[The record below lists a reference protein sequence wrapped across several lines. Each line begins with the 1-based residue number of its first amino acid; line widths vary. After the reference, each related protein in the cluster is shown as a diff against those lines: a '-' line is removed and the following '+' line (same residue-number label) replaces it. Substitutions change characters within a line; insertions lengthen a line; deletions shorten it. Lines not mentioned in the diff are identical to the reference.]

1 MMVVMQHPRV
11 LLGME
16 LIRAEHGLQ
25 FRIARALGITRGAV
39 AKWRRVPA
47 ERVLAVEAITG
58 ISRHLL
64 RSDIYPKSYAGNVE
78 IRLAKHACAGKR
90 GITHIA

>member
-1 MMVVMQHPRV
+1 MDSHPPI
-11 LLGME
+11 LLGMQ
-16 LIRAEHGLQ
+16 LIRAEKGMQ

-78 IRLAKHACAGKR
+78 IRLARKHCAGKR
-90 GITHIA
+90 QSSQTPV

>member
-1 MMVVMQHPRV
+1 MQSHPPPN
-11 LLGME
+11 GME
-16 LIRAEHGLQ
+16 LIRAEKGMQ

-47 ERVLAVEAITG
+47 ERVLAVEAIAG

-64 RSDIYPKSYAGNVE
+64 RPDIYPRSYAGNVE

-90 GITHIA
+90 GITHTA

>member
-1 MMVVMQHPRV
+1 MRPPSPIRSGMQ
-11 LLGME
+11 

-47 ERVLAVEAITG
+47 ERVLAIEAITG

-64 RSDIYPKSYAGNVE
+64 RPDIYPRSYAGNVE
-78 IRLAKHACAGKR
+78 IKLANKDCAAKR
-90 GITHIA
+90 QSSQNPV

>member
-1 MMVVMQHPRV
+1 MDSHPSPSGMQ
-11 LLGME
+11 

-64 RSDIYPKSYAGNVE
+64 RSDIYPRSYAGNVE